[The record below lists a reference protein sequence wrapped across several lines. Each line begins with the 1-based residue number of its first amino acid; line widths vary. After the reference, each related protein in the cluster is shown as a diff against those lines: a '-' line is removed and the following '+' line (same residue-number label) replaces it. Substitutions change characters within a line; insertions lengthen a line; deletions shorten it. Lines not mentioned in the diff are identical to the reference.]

1 MLIQRVIT
9 IILYSNFR
17 KMKARYIR
25 VSTEKQK
32 LDRQKAKG
40 GDDELWFIDVV
51 SGAVD
56 FRNRKGGKKV
66 IEEIEK
72 GNISYLSVSSIDRLG
87 RNLFD
92 ILCTLELLNKNEI
105 VLKVDN
111 LGIESLVNGKP
122 NHAFKLIIS
131 VMGNIAE
138 MERSIML
145 ERQKQGIELAKMN
158 GVYKGRLKGS
168 KESDDDFLAKYKG
181 VQKELKLG
189 VNSLRKIAKLN
200 GVSLATVQKVKK
212 TLSQ

>member
-1 MLIQRVIT
+1 MLLLMGGFNFYNMRV
-9 IILYSNFR
+9 
-17 KMKARYIR
+17 RYIR

-32 LDRQKAKG
+32 LDRQKER
-40 GDDELWFIDVV
+40 GDNTEKWFIDVV

-56 FRNRKGGKKV
+56 FRKRKAGKKL
-66 IEEIEK
+66 IQEIEN
-72 GNISYLSVSSIDRLG
+72 GNITYLSVSSIDRLG

-92 ILCTLELLNKNEI
+92 ILRTLELLNEKKI

-145 ERQKQGIELAKMN
+145 ERQKEGIELAKKN

-168 KESDDDFLAKYKG
+168 KESDEVFLAKYKG

-200 GVSLATVQKVKK
+200 EVSLATVQKVKK
-212 TLSQ
+212 IMIDKK

>member
-1 MLIQRVIT
+1 
-9 IILYSNFR
+9 
-17 KMKARYIR
+17 MKTRYIR

-32 LDRQKAKG
+32 LDRQKER
-40 GDDELWFIDVV
+40 GDNTEKWFIDVV

-56 FRNRKGGKKV
+56 FRKRKSGKKL
-66 IEEIEK
+66 IQEIEN
-72 GNISYLSVSSIDRLG
+72 GNITYLSVSSIDRLG

-92 ILCTLELLNKNEI
+92 ILRTLELLNEKKV

-111 LGIESLVNGKP
+111 LGIESLVKGKP

-145 ERQKQGIELAKMN
+145 ERQKQGIELAKKK

-168 KESDDDFLAKYKG
+168 KEDDEVFLAKYKG

-200 GVSLATVQKVKK
+200 EVSLATVQKVKK
-212 TLSQ
+212 TMINDEELEK

>member
-1 MLIQRVIT
+1 MGGCLIF
-9 IILYSNFR
+9 YD
-17 KMKARYIR
+17 MKARYIR

-32 LDRQKAKG
+32 LDRQKER
-40 GDDELWFIDVV
+40 GDNTEKWFIDVV

-56 FRNRKGGKKV
+56 FRKRKSGKKL
-66 IEEIEK
+66 IQEIEN
-72 GNISYLSVSSIDRLG
+72 GNITYLSVSSIDRLG

-92 ILCTLELLNKNEI
+92 ILRTLQLLNEKKV

-145 ERQKQGIELAKMN
+145 ERQKQGIELAKKK

-168 KESDDDFLAKYKG
+168 KETDEDFLEKYKG

-200 GVSLATVQKVKK
+200 EVSLATVQKVKK
-212 TLSQ
+212 IMTSNGELVK